1 MYIILA
7 ILIFSILI
15 VAHELGH
22 FLTAK
27 ACGVQVNEFSIFMG
41 PKILQWKGKE
51 TSYTLRC
58 IPLGGYCAMEGENEG
73 SDNPRAFTNARPWKR
88 ALILLAG
95 AAMNFLL
102 GLLVV
107 LCIYAP
113 AKQFSVPVLD
123 GFYEGC
129 PYQGEEGLLKGDRI
143 RSVDGKRIRTVDDFS
158 FAMSRTGDTVDLVLL
173 RDGEKVSLR
182 DYPMVKVEYT
192 ENGVTE
198 LLYGIYFKVEPA
210 TPGAHLRQAWY
221 RCLTFTRLVWT
232 GLSDLLRGAVGIRDM
247 SGPVGIV
254 AVISETGE
262 EAESTSEGI
271 LDVLYLGA
279 FIAVNLAVM
288 NLLPIP
294 ALDGGRI
301 FSLLITCL
309 IEGLTGKKIDPKY
322 EGFVHAAGMIVLLA
336 FMLFVMF
343 QDVFKLIVK

>member
-27 ACGVQVNEFSIFMG
+27 ACGVQVNEFSVFMG
-41 PKILQWKGKE
+41 PKLLQWKGKE
-51 TSYTLRC
+51 TTYSLRC

-73 SDNPRAFTNARPWKR
+73 SDNPRAFTNAAAWKR
-88 ALILLAG
+88 ALILVAG

-102 GLLVV
+102 GFLIV

-113 AKQFSVPVLD
+113 AKQFSEPVLKD
-123 GFYEGC
+123 FYEGC
-129 PYQGEEGLLKGDRI
+129 PYHSEEGLQVGDRI
-143 RSVDGKRIRTVDDFS
+143 RSVDGKRIRTVEDFS
-158 FAMSRTGDTVDLVLL
+158 FVMSRTGESVDLVLL
-173 RDGEKVSLR
+173 RDGKKVTLK
-182 DYPMVKVEYT
+182 DYPMVPVEYEEDGET
-192 ENGVTE
+192 V
-198 LLYGIYFKVEPA
+198 LLYGLYFNVKDA
-210 TPGAHLRQAWY
+210 NLGTHLREAWY
-221 RCLTFTRLVWT
+221 ECLTFTRLVWT
-232 GLSDLLRGAVGIRDM
+232 GLGDLVRGSVGLKDM

-271 LDVLYLGA
+271 LQVLYLGA

-294 ALDGGRI
+294 ALDGGRV
-301 FSLLITCL
+301 FCLLITCV
-309 IEGLTGKKIDPKY
+309 IEAITKKKLDPKY
-322 EGFVHAAGMIVLLA
+322 EGIIHAVGMVILLG
-336 FMLFVMF
+336 FMIFIMF
-343 QDVFKLIVK
+343 QDVFKLIFR